1 MGLLREV
8 EKPRAAAPVFYKN
21 ARKVRKILMQ
31 ERGKEGKDGEYLFM
45 FFSVLLCPD
54 GSAAGGAQGCLWDA
68 EGASHG
74 GGDVT
79 WQ

>member
-1 MGLLREV
+1 
-8 EKPRAAAPVFYKN
+8 
-21 ARKVRKILMQ
+21 MQ

-54 GSAAGGAQGCLWDA
+54 GSAAGGRQGCLWDA